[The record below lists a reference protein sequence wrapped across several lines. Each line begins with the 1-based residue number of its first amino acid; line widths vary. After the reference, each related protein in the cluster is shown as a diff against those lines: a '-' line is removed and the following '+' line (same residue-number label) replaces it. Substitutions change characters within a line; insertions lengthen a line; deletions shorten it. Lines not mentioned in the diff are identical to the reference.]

1 MIDVAVLGAGLGG
14 LSAAR
19 DLMRAGAEV
28 VVLEARGRPGGR
40 VEAVTLPDG
49 RVVQTGGEV
58 FGHGHESYRELVAE
72 LGMEVQPSYVADPG
86 EMTWGLV
93 DGVLVGDQPPWM
105 SDQELADLARV
116 EQAFATLSQQ
126 VDPDDP
132 WAHPQ
137 ATALDATSVGDWLRS
152 EGAVAAVRRRYEL
165 ASLSLSCDGPERT
178 SLLAELRKHAVLGG
192 ERLYDLEQWEGLRVA
207 EGSAAVALRMAAE
220 LGARVRLDSVVRR
233 LAVKPGR
240 VRVTLADGELV
251 EAEAVVCT
259 IPAGPLREIEI
270 SGVSDARL
278 SSLRALRQAL
288 AAKVVVSYDSPFW
301 QENGQNGLA
310 ETEWLF
316 GSTWPQ
322 GPGVLS
328 LLVPPERLSAFL
340 AAPAPARAEAVL
352 DGLARLYGERA
363 RVPGALLE
371 RAWGVDP
378 FTRGYITSWAPG
390 DVTRVG
396 PLHGTHEPPFYVAGS
411 DHWVAGYMEGAVRTG
426 RAAARAALGAGS
438 PV

>member
-1 MIDVAVLGAGLGG
+1 
-14 LSAAR
+14 
-19 DLMRAGAEV
+19 
-28 VVLEARGRPGGR
+28 
-40 VEAVTLPDG
+40 
-49 RVVQTGGEV
+49 
-58 FGHGHESYRELVAE
+58 
-72 LGMEVQPSYVADPG
+72 
-86 EMTWGLV
+86 
-93 DGVLVGDQPPWM
+93 
-105 SDQELADLARV
+105 
-116 EQAFATLSQQ
+116 
-126 VDPDDP
+126 
-132 WAHPQ
+132 
-137 ATALDATSVGDWLRS
+137 
-152 EGAVAAVRRRYEL
+152 
-165 ASLSLSCDGPERT
+165 
-178 SLLAELRKHAVLGG
+178 LLAELRKHAVLGG
-192 ERLYDLEQWEGLRVA
+192 ERFYDLEQWEGLRVS
-207 EGSAAVALRMAAE
+207 EGSAAVALRMASE
-220 LGARVRLDSVVRR
+220 LGARVRLNSVVRR
-233 LAVKPGR
+233 LAVKSGS

-251 EAEAVVCT
+251 EAEAVVCA

-270 SGVSDARL
+270 SGVTDARL
-278 SSLRALRQAL
+278 SSLRALRHAL

-301 QENGQNGLA
+301 QDNGQNGLA

-363 RVPGALLE
+363 RLPGALLE

-390 DVTRVG
+390 DVSRVG